1 MNTGKR
7 KSPSIKFVL
16 KMLVWMLI
24 GGILGFAMSWFGG
37 QADNV
42 GQFFA
47 VVVRSVQSAMIPLVT
62 LVTVSGI
69 LFGEIVLKKIKQIEE
84 RLRYAE
90 DEECDELEYQEEY
103 IGAWGLNGSN
113 FAMALA
119 ILINSVGYSR
129 NYISGSRETAF
140 RFMIAVVIFVVC
152 FFYEGL
158 WQMRYVKVIQSSRPE
173 FSNADPS
180 SMKFQEQW
188 MKSCDEAE
196 KEMIYHSSYRTYLFF
211 SKVIPILL
219 VAAMLS
225 NLLFDTGMLAIVL
238 LAVLWI
244 MTSMYYTRS
253 CVNMRKKRARG

>member
-1 MNTGKR
+1 
-7 KSPSIKFVL
+7 
-16 KMLVWMLI
+16 
-24 GGILGFAMSWFGG
+24 
-37 QADNV
+37 
-42 GQFFA
+42 
-47 VVVRSVQSAMIPLVT
+47 
-62 LVTVSGI
+62 
-69 LFGEIVLKKIKQIEE
+69 
-84 RLRYAE
+84 
-90 DEECDELEYQEEY
+90 
-103 IGAWGLNGSN
+103 
-113 FAMALA
+113 
-119 ILINSVGYSR
+119 
-129 NYISGSRETAF
+129 
-140 RFMIAVVIFVVC
+140 
-152 FFYEGL
+152 
-158 WQMRYVKVIQSSRPE
+158 MRYVKVIQSSRPE

-196 KEMIYHSSYRTYLFF
+196 KEMIYHSSYRTYLFL

>member
-1 MNTGKR
+1 MNTRKR
-7 KSPSIKFVL
+7 KSPSIKFVI

-152 FFYEGL
+152 FFYEGCRL
-158 WQMRYVKVIQSSRPE
+158 AWGQDASLCRKAEGGYCRRKQTDGAVVCGVCLSTRSGTGCSTYASSR
-173 FSNADPS
+173 SD
-180 SMKFQEQW
+180 
-188 MKSCDEAE
+188 
-196 KEMIYHSSYRTYLFF
+196 
-211 SKVIPILL
+211 
-219 VAAMLS
+219 
-225 NLLFDTGMLAIVL
+225 
-238 LAVLWI
+238 
-244 MTSMYYTRS
+244 
-253 CVNMRKKRARG
+253 